1 MTIMVRTTVAAVAL
15 AICGLSGCG
24 GGDLPQPQVWR
35 FAIEE
40 SKGSVQH
47 RYAKR
52 FEELVEGRTDGRVD
66 VVVYPYG
73 TLGTSTQITEQL
85 AMGVVEFAMASP
97 GSLGKFIPEL
107 QVFLLHFVL
116 PERQDD
122 LRRVLRDPELL
133 AALDPLYATKGLELL
148 AVFSEGQM
156 AWTLKQEVRS
166 PKDFGGLKMRVM
178 TSPILLAAYAAYGAS
193 PTPMPYAEVYSGLQ
207 LNMIDGQVNPVFAI
221 ERQKFHE
228 VTDWLIFP
236 GHAAFITTAVAN
248 RAFLEELPE
257 SLRSA
262 VVTSLEELEPWI
274 FAEQTGL
281 ESQCLAEILRDK
293 RRQRQAVHLVGDPVG
308 LLGSLSPDDRRELV
322 DANPYL
328 QAEPPLSVDEVATL
342 RAASLPIRDIFLE
355 IGGPGAKSVL
365 ERVIALGDAAD

>member
-1 MTIMVRTTVAAVAL
+1 M
-15 AICGLSGCG
+15 
-24 GGDLPQPQVWR
+24 
-35 FAIEE
+35 
-40 SKGSVQH
+40 
-47 RYAKR
+47 
-52 FEELVEGRTDGRVD
+52 
-66 VVVYPYG
+66 
-73 TLGTSTQITEQL
+73 
-85 AMGVVEFAMASP
+85 
-97 GSLGKFIPEL
+97 
-107 QVFLLHFVL
+107 
-116 PERQDD
+116 
-122 LRRVLRDPELL
+122 
-133 AALDPLYATKGLELL
+133 
-148 AVFSEGQM
+148 
-156 AWTLKQEVRS
+156 
-166 PKDFGGLKMRVM
+166 
-178 TSPILLAAYAAYGAS
+178 
-193 PTPMPYAEVYSGLQ
+193 
-207 LNMIDGQVNPVFAI
+207 
-221 ERQKFHE
+221 
-228 VTDWLIFP
+228 TDWLIFP